1 MFIRKKKIRGKE
13 YAYLV
18 ENRYNKK
25 KKQSRQKSTSYLG
38 KVIILSS
45 ADRQTVA
52 STLKEAIINEL
63 TNVGFKFKDNQLVKD
78 SIVIDLNTVEVKEN
92 NKKVCLELNEGFLC
106 TLTLNNL
113 INFNS
118 QNLNQKE
125 IIHQLANS
133 FVSAGINLH
142 HESFVNIFTN
152 MFKS

>member
-1 MFIRKKKIRGKE
+1 MFIRKKKIGGKE

-25 KKQSRQKSTSYLG
+25 KKQSRQKSTIYLG
-38 KVIILSS
+38 KVISVGF

-63 TNVGFKFKDNQLVKD
+63 KGIGFSLRNNQLTKNN
-78 SIVIDLNTVEVKEN
+78 IIIDLNTVEVKEN

-106 TLTLNNL
+106 TLTLSNL

-118 QNLNQKE
+118 EDLNQKE

>member
-25 KKQSRQKSTSYLG
+25 KKQSRQQSTSYLG

-92 NKKVCLELNEGFLC
+92 NKKVESYSTEY
-106 TLTLNNL
+106 
-113 INFNS
+113 
-118 QNLNQKE
+118 KYMDK
-125 IIHQLANS
+125 NS
-133 FVSAGINLH
+133 FLNKFYSKEYH
-142 HESFVNIFTN
+142 D
-152 MFKS
+152 